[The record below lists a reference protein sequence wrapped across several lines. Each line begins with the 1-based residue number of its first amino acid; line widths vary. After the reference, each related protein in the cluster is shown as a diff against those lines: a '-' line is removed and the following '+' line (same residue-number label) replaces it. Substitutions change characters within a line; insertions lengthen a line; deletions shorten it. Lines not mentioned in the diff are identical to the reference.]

1 MMSMKKSEEHDMEDP
16 DTFCNPIEWLD
27 EAEKGLKKW
36 VDEDYWRKDGEG
48 GKNRWVDKE

>member
-1 MMSMKKSEEHDMEDP
+1 MKKIKL
-16 DTFCNPIEWLD
+16 PIEWLD
-27 EAEKGLKKW
+27 EAENGLKKW